1 MAGRGGSDTCSRILG
16 GAVAQSIRVE
26 CPCRYGPRGFRGME
40 NRKASFKGCLWKV
53 WILAPES
60 RIHSICESATT
71 KSARAP
77 AEEHCRLTD
86 TRFHG
91 ISSGVPHFASH

>member
-16 GAVAQSIRVE
+16 GAVAQAIRVE
-26 CPCRYGPRGFRGME
+26 CPCRYGRLGFRGME

-53 WILAPES
+53 WISAPECK
-60 RIHSICESATT
+60 IHSTSESATT
-71 KSARAP
+71 KSAKAP
-77 AEEHCRLTD
+77 AEEHWKLRG

-91 ISSGVPHFASH
+91 ICTGVPRFASP